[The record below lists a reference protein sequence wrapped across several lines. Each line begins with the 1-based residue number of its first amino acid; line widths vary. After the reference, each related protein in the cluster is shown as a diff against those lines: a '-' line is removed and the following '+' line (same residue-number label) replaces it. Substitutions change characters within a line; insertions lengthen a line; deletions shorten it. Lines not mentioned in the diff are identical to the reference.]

1 MYHDVAQI
9 GWGAGH
15 FKGEAVADV
24 AQGVGE
30 AVLVFHFFISLL
42 WWGSLT
48 P

>member
-1 MYHDVAQI
+1 MHHDVAQI

-30 AVLVFHFFISLL
+30 AVLIFHCFFSFLL
-42 WWGSLT
+42 VGLS
-48 P
+48 